1 MSDRGEA
8 LRMPNQMGQ
17 RTEAIRF
24 AQRQYVEDAPKDI
37 QDLIFEDRCPE
48 LTHLPIDQ
56 KSVGKT

>member
-1 MSDRGEA
+1 
-8 LRMPNQMGQ
+8 MPNQMGQ